1 MEYDNTDKGA
11 LFKNDKKE
19 TEKHP
24 DYKGSLNVGGT
35 DYWIS
40 GWLKTSKAGAKYMSL
55 SVSAKDENKAP
66 RKEYASKAEQ
76 RRADDDGFGDQEIP
90 F

>member
-1 MEYDNTDKGA
+1 MPEYDNTDRGA

-19 TEKHP
+19 KDTHP
-24 DYKGSLNVGGT
+24 DYRGSLNVGGT

-40 GWLKTSKAGAKYMSL
+40 AWLKEGKKGKFLSL
-55 SVSAKDENKAP
+55 SVKGKEANPEP
-66 RKEYASKAEQ
+66 RKPAPKAESSFDL
-76 RRADDDGFGDQEIP
+76 DDDIP

>member
-1 MEYDNTDKGA
+1 MPEYDNTDRGA

-19 TEKHP
+19 KDTHP
-24 DYKGSLNVGGT
+24 DLRGSLNVGGT

-40 GWLKTSKAGAKYMSL
+40 AWLKKSEKGKFLSL
-55 SVSAKDENKAP
+55 SVKTKEAASESRKPAP
-66 RKEYASKAEQ
+66 KAESSFDL
-76 RRADDDGFGDQEIP
+76 DDEIP